1 MLTRDRTATM
11 RTSEAERQRVADF
24 LRDCCAEGRLAPD
37 ELEDRLDRLYES
49 ATVADIRP
57 LVADL
62 PGGDAVV
69 PRYGGT
75 AALWRVTP
83 TVPVPPPAPPVR
95 RLPRGLIPLI
105 GFTIAAVLFAS
116 LPLLIKALTVGVAVV
131 MLLVGVAVALA
142 LAPFVAALWGI
153 AWVVSRLA
161 RARSMR
167 P

>member
-24 LRDCCAEGRLAPD
+24 LRDCCAEGRLDPD
-37 ELEDRLDRLYES
+37 ELEERLDRLF
-49 ATVADIRP
+49 AGGTVSDLRR

-69 PRYGGT
+69 PRYGAA

-83 TVPVPPPAPPVR
+83 PVPAPPPKPPAR

-105 GFTIAAVLFAS
+105 GFAIAAVLFAS
-116 LPLLIKALTVGVAVV
+116 LPLLVKALTVGVALV

-153 AWVVSRLA
+153 GWVAARLA
-161 RARSMR
+161 RARSVR

>member
-24 LRDCCAEGRLAPD
+24 LRDCCAEGRLSTS
-37 ELEDRLDRLYES
+37 ELEDRLDVLYEGG
-49 ATVADIRP
+49 TVADIRR

-69 PRYGGT
+69 PRYGA
-75 AALWRVTP
+75 AALWRAAP
-83 TVPVPPPAPPVR
+83 APPPAPPAR
-95 RLPRGLIPLI
+95 RLPRGLLPLL

-116 LPLLIKALTVGVAVV
+116 LPLLVKALTLGVVLV
-131 MLLVGVAVALA
+131 TVLVGVAIALA
-142 LAPFVAALWGI
+142 VAPFVAAVWGI
-153 AWVVSRLA
+153 AWVASRVA
-161 RARSMR
+161 RARSLR

>member
-24 LRDCCAEGRLAPD
+24 LRDCCAEGRLDPE
-37 ELEDRLDRLYES
+37 ELEERLDRLF
-49 ATVADIRP
+49 AGGTVADLRR

-69 PRYGGT
+69 PRYGGA

-83 TVPVPPPAPPVR
+83 TVPVPPPAPPAR

-105 GFTIAAVLFAS
+105 GLFAS
-116 LPLLIKALTVGVAVV
+116 LPLLVKALTVGVALV
-131 MLLVGVAVALA
+131 MLLVGVAIALA

-153 AWVVSRLA
+153 GWVASRLA